1 LNPLKHID
9 AVGTILLPAI
19 GLYYGGWIFGWAKPT
34 PVNPSNFR
42 RPVLDDVLTSV
53 AGPASNFILAF
64 GAVAGLALISLSSS
78 SGQEIVRGAP
88 FGATGSDSVLVP
100 VARFLFQLLLI
111 NVVLA
116 VFNLIPVP
124 PLDGSHVFRHL
135 LSGWLLM
142 IYDRI
147 GIFGLVM
154 LVALDSRIHLLS
166 RLFSPFLRF
175 LWGLVLRFR

>member
-1 LNPLKHID
+1 
-9 AVGTILLPAI
+9 
-19 GLYYGGWIFGWAKPT
+19 
-34 PVNPSNFR
+34 
-42 RPVLDDVLTSV
+42 
-53 AGPASNFILAF
+53 
-64 GAVAGLALISLSSS
+64 
-78 SGQEIVRGAP
+78 
-88 FGATGSDSVLVP
+88 
-100 VARFLFQLLLI
+100 
-111 NVVLA
+111 
-116 VFNLIPVP
+116 VP